1 MSSPT
6 AVHGG
11 SYLGVQLAKSASGV
25 EGDIAVHEVEVV
37 VEAAKQTADCTWPHP
52 RAIVQITLEV
62 IPLDAVQKLLE
73 ENYEYW
79 NT

>member
-1 MSSPT
+1 MKKLCGFALSSPT

-52 RAIVQITLEV
+52 QRYCA
-62 IPLDAVQKLLE
+62 DNAGS
-73 ENYEYW
+73 
-79 NT
+79 NTS